1 MILKSGG
8 SIIDLFCKPETCLE
22 LKNPRLLLKLRN
34 LREKC
39 RVYVFVNL
47 DVVLESPVLC
57 VLLPVWL

>member
-1 MILKSGG
+1 MILKSDG

-22 LKNPRLLLKLRN
+22 LKNPCLLLKL

-47 DVVLESPVLC
+47 NVVVESPVLC
-57 VLLPVWL
+57 VQRQKNM